1 MKLQYN
7 VMGNIWFSGLL
18 TVLGIPFTQGRIQVE
33 LHEATIA
40 ITEEN
45 GLSFKLNVR
54 VKQGNNFLSASF
66 DIAMKIEFE
75 GNRLVLVSTD
85 VKCDVQSG
93 WSRIIVNYGVTRGL
107 RNYLDRLPIPLP
119 EGMSFTATNIEYH
132 DLALCYKRKKTDLL
146 RGDARGRGQEVKQL
160 IRQPITLKSDF
171 LLAKAELALLYG
183 KNKEMFKTIL
193 KEAEEKT
200 DMLQIIH
207 HYCGEFHHYQNK
219 SETQAVHHYTEC
231 MRLGQDTHYGKQSA
245 YQLKKMASK
254 RLIRDPSDGEALGIL
269 GFIHKIDR

>member
-45 GLSFKLNVR
+45 GLSFKLN
-54 VKQGNNFLSASF
+54 SF

-132 DLALCYKRKKTDLL
+132 DLALCYKRKTDLL
-146 RGDARGRGQEVKQL
+146 HGDARGRGQEVRQL
-160 IRQPITLKSDF
+160 IGQCMYHLQLAITLRSDF
-171 LLAKAELALLYG
+171 LLAKADLALLYG

-207 HYCGEFHHYQNK
+207 HYVY
-219 SETQAVHHYTEC
+219 
-231 MRLGQDTHYGKQSA
+231 
-245 YQLKKMASK
+245 
-254 RLIRDPSDGEALGIL
+254 ALGKAL
-269 GFIHKIDR
+269 CPLQ